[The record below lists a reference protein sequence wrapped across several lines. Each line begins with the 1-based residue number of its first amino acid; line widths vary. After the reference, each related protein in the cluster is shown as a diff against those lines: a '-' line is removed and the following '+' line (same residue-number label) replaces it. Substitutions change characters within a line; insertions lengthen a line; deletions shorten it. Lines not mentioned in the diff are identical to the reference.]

1 MTATPVAHAATHRP
15 LLLVDGSG
23 FIFRAYH
30 ALPPLTRPGD
40 GTPVGAVYGFCTM
53 LHRLMS
59 EHPGA
64 PMIVVFDVS
73 RKSFRTDLYPE
84 YKAHRP
90 PAPEDLV
97 PQFPIIREA
106 VRAFGL
112 PAVEL
117 ENYEADD
124 LIASYTRAALD
135 AGMEVDI
142 VSSDKD
148 LMQLIRPGVKLL
160 DPLKN
165 KEIGL
170 SDVAEKFGV
179 TPDKVGDVLALMG
192 DSSDNV
198 PGAPGIG
205 PKTAAE
211 LITLFGD
218 LEGVLTRANEIKQPK
233 RREAIVNNIDII
245 RLSRKLVAL
254 DEQAPLPLPMDQLPS
269 PHPDKSG
276 LIAFLMQ
283 QGFRSLVTKIE
294 KENGITASQSATL
307 APVAPAAPAVARP
320 TTANAPFGPY
330 ELVQDIAQLKKW
342 VARGTEVG
350 VLAVDTETDSLTPS
364 TTKMVGISLATA
376 PGQAC
381 YIPLGH
387 VSAAAGELSLGGEVP
402 RQLATQDVVALL
414 KPLLEDPAIL
424 KVGQNIKFD
433 LQVFGQHGITVAPFD
448 DTMLLSYA
456 LDNGLHGHGMDELSA
471 TFLGHKP
478 IAFSEVCGSG
488 KNQITFD
495 QVPLDKACA
504 YAAEDADVTLRLW
517 QLFKPRL
524 ALEHRAAL
532 YETIERPFVPV
543 IAQMEHDGVVID
555 AGVLRGL
562 SQTFALKMSELEAE
576 IMALAGIEFNVGS
589 PKQLGEV
596 LFDKL
601 ALPGGVKGK
610 TGAYSTD
617 ADVLEELAGA
627 GHAIAQKVL
636 DWRGYAKLRSTYT
649 EALPQQINPR
659 TGRVHTSFSLVGT
672 STGRL
677 SSSDPNLQN
686 IPIRTEDGRSIR
698 RAFIAPPG
706 HKLLSID
713 YSQIELRL
721 LAHMADIP
729 ALKDAFIHGVD
740 IHAKTASE
748 VFGVPLAEM
757 TPELRRRAKAI
768 NFGIIYGISSFGL
781 ARQLGISQSEAG
793 AFIKIYFERF
803 PELKTYMDRTKD
815 QCKSQGFVQTLFGRV
830 VHIPTIRDKNPA
842 RRSFAER
849 QAINAPLQGTA
860 ADIMKRAMIRIPP
873 ALAAAGL
880 AAKMVLQVHD
890 ELLFEVPDAEVEA
903 TGKLVKEIMQDAAQ
917 LNVPLIAEI
926 GVADNWA
933 EAH

>member
-1 MTATPVAHAATHRP
+1 MTKPHP
-15 LLLVDGSG
+15 LVLIDGSG

-40 GTPVGAVYGFCTM
+40 GTPVGAVYGFCSM
-53 LHRLMS
+53 LHKFIS
-59 EHPGA
+59 QFPHA
-64 PMIVVFDVS
+64 PIIVIFDVS
-73 RKSFRTDLYPE
+73 RKSFRTELYPE

-90 PAPEDLV
+90 PAPEDLI

-124 LIASYTRAALD
+124 LIASYTRAALE
-135 AGMEVDI
+135 AGREVDV

-148 LMQLIRPGVKLL
+148 LMQLLRPGVRLL

-170 SDVAEKFGV
+170 TEVAEKFGV

-211 LITLFGD
+211 LITTYGD
-218 LEGVLTRANEIKQPK
+218 LETLLVRAGEIKQPK
-233 RREAIVNNIDII
+233 RRESIVNNTEII

-254 DEQAPLPLPMDQLPS
+254 DEQTPLPMALDELPA
-269 PHPDKSG
+269 PHPDKSI
-276 LIAFLMQ
+276 LLEFLLQ

-294 KENGITASQSATL
+294 KDIGVSASQSITL
-307 APVAPAAPAVARP
+307 KPVATVTAPPTGAASLD
-320 TTANAPFGPY
+320 APY
-330 ELVQDIAQLKKW
+330 TDYVCVQEIAQLTPFIAA
-342 VARGTEVG
+342 ARASG

-364 TTKMVGISLATA
+364 TAKLVGISLATA
-376 PGQAC
+376 PGRAC

-387 VSAAAGELSLGGEVP
+387 VSAASGELMLGGDVPKQLSYTEVFA
-402 RQLATQDVVALL
+402 QLKDI
-414 KPLLEDPAIL
+414 LEDPAIL
-424 KVGQNIKFD
+424 KIGQNIKFD
-433 LQVFGQHGITVAPFD
+433 LQVFAQHGVTVAPFD

-456 LDNGLHGHGMDELSA
+456 LDNGLHGHGMDELSEK
-471 TFLGHKP
+471 FLAHKT
-478 IAFSEVCGSG
+478 ILFSEVCGTG

-495 QVPLDKACA
+495 QVPLDKATA
-504 YAAEDADVTLRLW
+504 YAAEDADVTYRLW
-517 QLFKPRL
+517 QYFKPRL
-524 ALEHRAAL
+524 LPERRVSL

-543 IAQMEHDGVVID
+543 IAQMERDGVLVD
-555 AGVLRGL
+555 ASVLRGL
-562 SQTFALKMSELEAE
+562 SQSFANKMEALQQE
-576 IMALAGIEFNVGS
+576 IIALAGIEFNVGS

-601 ALPGGVKGK
+601 ALPGGTKGK
-610 TGAYSTD
+610 AGAYTTD
-617 ADVLEELAGA
+617 ADVLEELASA
-627 GHAIAQKVL
+627 GHEIAQKVL
-636 DWRGYAKLRSTYT
+636 DWRGYSKLRSTYT
-649 EALPQQINPR
+649 EALPASINAR
-659 TGRVHTSFSLVGT
+659 TGRVHTAYSLAGT

-721 LAHMADIP
+721 LAHMANIP
-729 ALKDAFIHGVD
+729 ALKDAFIHGID

-748 VFGVPLAEM
+748 VFGVPLPEM

-768 NFGIIYGISSFGL
+768 NFGIIYGISAFGL
-781 ARQLGISQSEAG
+781 ARQLGIAQGEAA

-803 PELKTYMDRTKD
+803 PELKTYMDTTKEF
-815 QCKSQGFVQTLFGRV
+815 CKANGFVETLFGRIC
-830 VHIPTIRDKNPA
+830 HIPSIREKNPA

-860 ADIMKRAMIRIPP
+860 ADIIKRAMIRIPS
-873 ALAAAGL
+873 ALKDAGL
-880 AAKMVLQVHD
+880 KARMLLQVHD

-903 TGKLVKEIMQDAAQ
+903 TSKLVKQIMESAAQ
-917 LNVPLIAEI
+917 LSVPLIAEA

-933 EAH
+933 QAH